1 MVEGQ
6 IISELSFMAAPSADG
21 NKRSPMGRRE
31 RRSMETRM
39 RLFRSAVRLFSERG
53 FWNVTVE
60 DITEAA
66 DVGKGTFFNYFKSKD
81 HVLGVMA
88 EIQFGR
94 IQELEPLV
102 AAGKQTMRELLC
114 RLAHA
119 LTEEP
124 ARSPDLARA
133 LLSSFLV
140 SQVVRELLNE
150 RIATA
155 RHRITH
161 FVEIGQQRG
170 EIDPRL
176 DRQKVAAQFQQ
187 AVMGSILMWTIH
199 GGQTL
204 PERIED
210 SFEHFWRAVASS
222 GGEQKQ

>member
-1 MVEGQ
+1 
-6 IISELSFMAAPSADG
+6 
-21 NKRSPMGRRE
+21 
-31 RRSMETRM
+31 METRM